1 MTLQELLTEPG
12 VTAAA
17 IARDVGCHRSYI
29 TRCADP
35 TSGRTLSIKAALKI
49 WHARKVKVEPLGEL
63 SDREVGVLSKIGAQ
77 AA

>member
-1 MTLQELLTEPG
+1 MTLQELLNQPG

-29 TRCADP
+29 TRCAKGEG
-35 TSGRTLSIKAALKI
+35 GRSLSVPAALKI
-49 WHARKVKVEPLGEL
+49 WHARRVKVGPLAEL
-63 SDREVGVLSKIGAQ
+63 SDREVALLTKM